1 MTLSDWLLLGNN
13 IVVAIDCAATIGIL
27 VIMVKNGKREP

>member
-1 MTLSDWLLLGNN
+1 LLGNNN

-27 VIMVKNGKREP
+27 VTMVKKEGASRDT